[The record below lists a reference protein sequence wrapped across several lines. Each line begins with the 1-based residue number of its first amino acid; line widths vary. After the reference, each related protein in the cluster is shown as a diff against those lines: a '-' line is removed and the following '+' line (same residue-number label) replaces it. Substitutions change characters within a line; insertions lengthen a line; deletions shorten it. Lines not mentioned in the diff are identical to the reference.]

1 MKEEISKLLKIGFLV
16 HFFVSAIFG
25 LIFLVVVESYVIIT
39 SWPYLDPVTGRIL
52 GAVFIGL
59 AVASLLA
66 WRETK
71 WAHVKIIVQMEIVWL
86 AIGTV
91 VHIWAGIMF
100 PVPLIIIWLQTALL
114 IFFLVAFSWF
124 YYDQEM
130 AD

>member
-16 HFFVSAIFG
+16 HFLVSAIFG
-25 LIFLVVVESYVIIT
+25 LIFLVVVESYVSLT
-39 SWPYLDPVTGRIL
+39 GWPYLDPVTGRVL
-52 GAVFIGL
+52 GALFIGL

-86 AIGTV
+86 VIGTV
-91 VHIWAGIMF
+91 VQMWAAF
-100 PVPLIIIWLQTALL
+100 LYPVLIIMWFQAAIFV
-114 IFFLVAFSWF
+114 FFLVAFSWF
-124 YYDQEM
+124 YYDQEL